1 MERMPISALGSRAL
15 PSCQDPGRVAPSP
28 LRSPPS
34 GREGPAPLG
43 PLSGRLLSAGR
54 GSLGFTLIEL
64 MVVVAMIAIAT
75 AVASL
80 ALRDPAAS
88 KLEQE
93 ATRLVSLLES
103 ARAEARASGVA
114 ARWEPL
120 AEQSD
125 GSGFR
130 FVGLAAKPPLPTHW
144 LDASTS
150 AQVIGARAV
159 VLGPEPLIGE
169 QRILLRLDNQR
180 LTLMTDGIGPFA
192 VSDNAGVAR

>member
-1 MERMPISALGSRAL
+1 MRISGLGSRAA
-15 PSCQDPGRVAPSP
+15 PYCQDPGRIAPSP
-28 LRSPPS
+28 LRCPPS
-34 GREGPAPLG
+34 EREGPAPLG
-43 PLSGRLLSAGR
+43 PLWRAGVLT
-54 GSLGFTLIEL
+54 GSRGFTLIEL
-64 MVVVAMIAIAT
+64 MVVVAVIAIAT

-93 ATRLVSLLES
+93 ATRLASLLES

-120 AEQSD
+120 AEQAD

-130 FVGLAAKPPLPTHW
+130 FVGLGSEPPLPTHW
-144 LDASTS
+144 LDANTS

-169 QRILLRLDNQR
+169 QRILLRLNDQR
-180 LTLMTDGIGPFA
+180 LTLVTDGIGPFA
-192 VSDNAGVAR
+192 VGENGGSAP